1 MGNLTVEKPWN
12 LNTLIFA
19 KFTWL
24 RALFILRITT
34 NIPLYEFWKIC
45 FRKCVIL
52 LFFKSVKLIF
62 KSLWC
67 TWVLLTNTSHS
78 PFRSAWGFYFLSP
91 FRLGMATRLL
101 RFVKYNQ
108 KCVIFRQEHLIP
120 GSSLSEVL
128 RTTLWRSHHHSHI
141 VNDRTNFQRRL
152 WQDSNLCVANLMLFL
167 RYLAAWSWYSCHT
180 KMHLSSSK
188 PKCYSFNESVFA
200 SVIHA
205 TFRTLLHLQLRFH

>member
-108 KCVIFRQEHLIP
+108 KVCHFQARAFNSWLKSI
-120 GSSLSEVL
+120 
-128 RTTLWRSHHHSHI
+128 RSA
-141 VNDRTNFQRRL
+141 
-152 WQDSNLCVANLMLFL
+152 SNHVM
-167 RYLAAWSWYSCHT
+167 
-180 KMHLSSSK
+180 KKSSSF
-188 PKCYSFNESVFA
+188 PYCEWQN
-200 SVIHA
+200 
-205 TFRTLLHLQLRFH
+205 